1 LKGARAIDALA
12 VGHAGV
18 IASWRMD
25 DNSLL
30 TIACN
35 LGAEEVEF
43 LMPDGALL
51 FASSDTAARRARL
64 VAYSTVVVLGRT

>member
-1 LKGARAIDALA
+1 
-12 VGHAGV
+12 
-18 IASWRMD
+18 MD